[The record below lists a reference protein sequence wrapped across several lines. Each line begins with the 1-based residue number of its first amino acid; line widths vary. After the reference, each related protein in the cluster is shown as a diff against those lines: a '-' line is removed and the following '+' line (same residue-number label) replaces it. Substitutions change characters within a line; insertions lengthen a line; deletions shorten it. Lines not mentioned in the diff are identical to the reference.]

1 MVAGASSRSIFPRF
15 ITRHEHA
22 GAVKVRFEPLFD
34 DPASFI
40 EGLLLPIHS
49 TDLGNV

>member
-1 MVAGASSRSIFPRF
+1 MISSDDC
-15 ITRHEHA
+15 E
-22 GAVKVRFEPLFD
+22 EPLFD